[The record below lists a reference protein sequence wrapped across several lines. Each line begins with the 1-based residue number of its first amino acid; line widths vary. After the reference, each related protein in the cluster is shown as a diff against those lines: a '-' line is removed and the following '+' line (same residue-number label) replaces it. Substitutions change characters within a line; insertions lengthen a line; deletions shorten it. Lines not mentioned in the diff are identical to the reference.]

1 MVRATDVL
9 LQCAEVL
16 KVAFAK
22 YGGDVRREKAN
33 RERVSRAH
41 CGPVCTYYTN
51 PQEGSR
57 APMVRSPGLQKHLLG
72 CNPLYHHLPGAGG
85 RLDLPLLQFCPCVAA
100 GLLNRLHKSNS

>member
-16 KVAFAK
+16 KVTFVK

-33 RERVSRAH
+33 RERMARTH
-41 CGPVCTYYTN
+41 YGPLCTYHTN

-57 APMVRSPGLQKHLLG
+57 AHMVRSLGLQKHLLG
-72 CNPLYHHLPGAGG
+72 HNPLLSLARSWG
-85 RLDLPLLQFCPCVAA
+85 
-100 GLLNRLHKSNS
+100 SS

>member
-22 YGGDVRREKAN
+22 YGGDVRRGKAK
-33 RERVSRAH
+33 RERGGESSY
-41 CGPVCTYYTN
+41 GPVCTYHTN

-57 APMVRSPGLQKHLLG
+57 AHMVHSPGLQKHLLG
-72 CNPLYHHLPGAGG
+72 CNNPLYHLPGAGG
-85 RLDLPLLQFCPCVAA
+85 VGGRVLTLPYCSSVPVCLVDF
-100 GLLNRLHKSNS
+100 